1 MCISNRTEIEFEYFE
16 LSKEFGK
23 MYIDLQIY
31 FRDIFIMDGGLS
43 LIEHVFDNILNGSEL
58 EFFTDN
64 MVCLLRVLI
73 FNM

>member
-43 LIEHVFDNILNGSEL
+43 LIEHVFEDILNGSEL
-58 EFFTDN
+58 EFLLIIWF
-64 MVCLLRVLI
+64 VC
-73 FNM
+73 